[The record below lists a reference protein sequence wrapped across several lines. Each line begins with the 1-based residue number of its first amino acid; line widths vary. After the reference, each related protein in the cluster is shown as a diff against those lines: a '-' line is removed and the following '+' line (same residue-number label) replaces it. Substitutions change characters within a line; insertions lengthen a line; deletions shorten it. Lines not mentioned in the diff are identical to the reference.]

1 MKRIFKL
8 FMAVAAVA
16 GITACTTDTTE
27 DLGVDLNGGP
37 TTLTL
42 SLDDTRTQLGEKADG
57 IYPLTWAEGDAISV
71 NGYVSNALAEGEA
84 NGTTATFTFKN
95 GFGSA
100 PYFIAYPAVEGTT
113 NQVVFA
119 AEQTHTSNT
128 TFGNGAAVMYG
139 YANDLNNVT
148 LKHLTGVLKIGI
160 VSGTEAPAFIEEVR
174 ISTVDRKPIA
184 GAFNVDAEGKLTAT
198 KGATKVITY
207 KAASNAG
214 FPVPVG
220 TSTSENPAYIHVAVP
235 AGVYGEL
242 YITLESAD
250 GVMFT
255 TIKTN
260 TTKPINAGTVREFT
274 SNIVFEPAT
283 TAETATNPEVYLIAN
298 YGDLIKFKEAVE
310 GGSTLNAIFVND
322 VEVPDAGDVNYP
334 AWEPINAPNYIGTI
348 TGNGYAI
355 KGLYAPLFETTSASF
370 KGLHLEVNIEQTGKP
385 TTGAF
390 ARRVTSIT
398 EEGPSVFENCSTSGT
413 ITINNTSSTATAFA
427 DNSAGTFVGIAKGV
441 DFKSCVNNANVVIK
455 SAMPE
460 GQASNINFALGG
472 FVAYTDVSDA
482 DRFVS
487 FYNCTNNGNITWN
500 EGTQTRVIAYIGGF
514 VGCYRGAQSVAT
526 FENSVNNGNINI
538 KANTRGCNIGGMIGY
553 SNGTSGS
560 PKVFTFAGKTTNN
573 GSISMS
579 GANINN
585 YNRLGGIFGYPT
597 VNVHI
602 TFEGEVV
609 NKGNIVISGS
619 SPGLR
624 LGGVIGVPDNGS
636 TVTFNSSVTNKGSI
650 SVEGKHTDNVYMAGL
665 LSYTTLGKCALTF
678 NGDAVNEGAMTF
690 GGTTPDLF
698 IAGLLGHN
706 KEAITIVFD
715 KKATNSATGDI
726 SVSGTVSSELFVGGL
741 VATLSTG
748 HAKEGATDTVGT
760 YSSIKFNDEAL
771 NEGAITIS
779 GTHATTYIGGIIGL
793 VTTWS
798 QVDMY
803 NGAINSDKADITFSG
818 TSNGYIMCGG
828 IVGQHGS
835 ASKASRIYIRNQ
847 KTVVNKG
854 DIEFGM
860 TCTSAS
866 DRNVGGVIGY
876 GRNSNF
882 YVYNN
887 SLLTNEGKLHVT
899 KDAATKGRWNMGGIF
914 GYWNGNNVTSGD
926 SNKGA
931 ALNKGDIIFEGTANG
946 NTYVGGIAGDN
957 FNSTRSL
964 ESFINTGNITVLTKL
979 VKIVD
984 ADNNESYP
992 LLHVGGIQ
1000 GTMYSSDR
1008 GYRDTQVHCDI
1019 IACIDNGDGTYSP
1032 CPNVGMGTGDVVTTS
1047 TSTDETTGET
1057 TTTVK
1062 TPAFSNVKLG
1072 GRIATA
1078 VTIGADGKAV
1088 GQFTDLTA
1096 TNIFD
1101 YAIGIRENRTE
1112 YEGVLFLESKDAI
1125 DYGTWGN

>member
-16 GITACTTDTTE
+16 GVTACTTDTTE
-27 DLGVDLNGGP
+27 DLGVNLNGGP

-42 SLDDTRTQLGEKADG
+42 SLDDTRTQLGDKADG
-57 IYPLTWAEGDAISV
+57 VYALTWAEGDAISV
-71 NGYVSNALAEGEA
+71 NGYVSKALTEGEA
-84 NGTTATFTFKN
+84 NGTTATFTFEN

-100 PYFIAYPAVEGTT
+100 PYFIAYPAVEETT

-128 TFGNGAAVMYG
+128 TFGNGATVMYG
-139 YANDLNNVT
+139 YANDLSSVKLN
-148 LKHLTGVLKIGI
+148 HLTGVLKIGI
-160 VSGTEAPAFIEEVR
+160 VSGTEELTFIKEVR

-184 GAFNVDAEGKLTAT
+184 GAFNVDEEGKLTAT
-198 KGATKVITY
+198 EGATKVITY
-207 KAASNAG
+207 KAASDAG

-220 TSTSENPAYIHVAVP
+220 TETSENPAYIHVAVP

-242 YITLESAD
+242 YVTLESAD
-250 GVMFT
+250 GVMYKTIT
-255 TIKTN
+255 TN
-260 TTKPINAGTVREFT
+260 STKPINAGTVREFT
-274 SNIVFEPAT
+274 SNVVFEPTDESDAGIFI
-283 TAETATNPEVYLIAN
+283 IAD
-298 YGDLIKFKEAVE
+298 YSDLYEFKEAVE
-310 GGSTLNAIFVND
+310 GGSTLNAILVND
-322 VEVPDAGDVNYP
+322 VILPAANDVQLP
-334 AWEPINAPNYIGTI
+334 AWEPINAPNYTGTI

-370 KGLHLEVNIEQTGKP
+370 KGLHLDVDIEQTGKP

-413 ITINNTSSTATAFA
+413 ITINNTSSTSTAFA
-427 DNSAGTFVGIAKGV
+427 DNSAGVFVGIAKGV
-441 DFKSCVNNANVVIK
+441 DFRSCVNNANVVIK

-460 GQASNINFALGG
+460 GQSSNISFALGG

-482 DRFVS
+482 GRFVS

-514 VGCYRGAQSVAT
+514 VGCYRGALSVAT

-538 KANTRGCNIGGMIGY
+538 KANTRGCNIGGIIGY
-553 SNGTSGS
+553 SNGTTDSK
-560 PKVFTFAGKTTNN
+560 KVFTFAGKTTNN

-579 GANINN
+579 GANTNN
-585 YNRLGGIFGYPT
+585 NNRLGGIFGYPT
-597 VNVHI
+597 INVHI

-624 LGGVIGVPDNGS
+624 LGGVMGVPDNGS

-650 SVEGKHTDNVYMAGL
+650 SVEGTHTTDVYMAGL
-665 LSYTTLGKCALTF
+665 LSYTTLKKCKLTF

-706 KEAITIVFD
+706 KEAITIVFN
-715 KKATNSATGDI
+715 KKATNSETGDI
-726 SVSGTVSSELFVGGL
+726 LVSGTVSSELFVGGL
-741 VATLSTG
+741 FASISTG
-748 HAKEGATDTVGT
+748 HAKEDNDSEVGT
-760 YSSIKFNDEAL
+760 YSAIEFKDEAV
-771 NEGAITIS
+771 NNGAITIS
-779 GTHATTYIGGIIGL
+779 GTYKSSYVGGIGGIVSKWAKC
-793 VTTWS
+793 VTRAAVT
-798 QVDMY
+798 
-803 NGAINSDKADITFSG
+803 NSEKADITFSG
-818 TSNGYIMCGG
+818 TSNGLLYCGG
-828 IVGQHGS
+828 IVGDVTYGAKGYTSFWS
-835 ASKASRIYIRNQ
+835 AIG
-847 KTVVNKG
+847 KTTANKG
-854 DIEFGM
+854 DIVFGANS
-860 TCTSAS
+860 TSIS
-866 DRNVGGVIGY
+866 DRHIGGIIGLGRNANFNVGGNG
-876 GRNSNF
+876 
-882 YVYNN
+882 
-887 SLLTNEGKLHVT
+887 LALNEGVLHVT
-899 KDAATKGRWNMGGIF
+899 KSGVTNGRFSMGGLI
-914 GYWNGNNVTSGD
+914 GYYNGNNFRNANGV
-926 SNKGA
+926 GA
-931 ALNKGDIIFEGTANG
+931 GLNKGDIIFEGTSSGYSSEETAHNE
-946 NTYVGGIAGDN
+946 TRIGGIAGDN
-957 FNSTRSL
+957 YNSTNAL
-964 ESFINTGNITVLTKL
+964 NSFINTGNITVIA
-979 VKIVD
+979 KID
-984 ADNNESYP
+984 EGRI
-992 LLHVGGIQ
+992 LHVGGIQ

-1008 GYRDTQVHCDI
+1008 KYDDTQVHCDI

-1062 TPAFSNVKLG
+1062 TPTFSNVKLG

-1096 TNIFD
+1096 TNVFD
-1101 YAIGIRENRTE
+1101 YALGIRENRTE
-1112 YEGVLFLESKDAI
+1112 YAGVSFLESKDAI